1 MDQFVFAHM
10 RTIHFRDAD
19 DKMTKTALNEARKDP
34 ESDYTPCYPAAARVV
49 DAILAR
55 VMETTAD
62 VQMRLPAAG
71 VAVTTIPS
79 QTISVSE
86 SLCADPL
93 LNRVQWEVYL
103 PAHSHE
109 FIARELSEMARCC
122 REALEAQD
130 PPPVVATS
138 AGSKAPEMLPHDST
152 PAPPAPEVPPSV
164 VVALRVFVTKA
175 CRAFSQLASGAWTLV
190 SCGAAFHICTASF
203 CTRKQIHRRA
213 LAGGRLVLA
222 MLPQLLSTVGA
233 AKLRPFRSATANMW
247 AEGKPT
253 GFGISAMA
261 AGQDGSLYILADTKS
276 TDNVAESNL
285 FKIDLDT
292 KEWNKIEPRGSV
304 RPSVAMHSMAAVGS
318 DLYVFGGKLA
328 RSNTLFRFSATE
340 QKWEL
345 LGAPQVLGSPPSAR
359 TDHGMVAVG
368 SDLYVF
374 GGHTEGGTVINPTGP
389 NTYANSDSN
398 ELFRFS
404 TLTLRWE
411 QLYAQQGSGP
421 PPSARGGHGMVV
433 VVRDLSFYVFGGMT
447 SWKGI
452 CPHGSTPPVGYC
464 SDVEVEVGLLND
476 LFRFS
481 TKEHKWEQLNVSGSP
496 SARADFGMVN
506 IGGSDLYVYGG
517 SGQDENDFFR
527 FSTTERNWESLAT
540 LVEGGPARDRNSF
553 SFRGMVAMGLDFYM
567 FDLYEALFRFSTTD
581 KQWKQLDAQQASGS
595 APCTGYSNTCWGT
608 SLSAVGSDLYVFE
621 SSSNGLFRFSTT
633 EQQWKKLNV
642 SGTPPSMDF
651 GYTMTVV
658 DTYIYVFGSP
668 MQFGGWT
675 RLSNL
680 FRFSTSE
687 LKWEQLQVSG
697 PDVYWLPAE
706 MVSVDND
713 LYVFRGHES
722 NHDLSV
728 LFRFSTKDKE
738 WIKLDA
744 VLGTPPGARTSYG
757 MVAVDRD
764 LYIFGGY
771 TRTGEG
777 GRVAISNDLF
787 RFSTKEQQWKE
798 LKVSGSP
805 PRRRQF
811 GMATVGRD
819 FYVFGGYTHTDAGD
833 SNSNDLFRFSTTEQ
847 KWEKIQVSGTPPS
860 ARSFHRMAA
869 VGNNLYSFG
878 GDFEASGSF
887 FADPF
892 LVYTTQQVFAW
903 PASSF
908 SPMWFTRVYDGDI
921 IQITGD
927 ADWPS
932 EITVELCSSAN
943 LPCSLTIAGSASA
956 YSTIR
961 RHSNS
966 RIVCEAASGCTG
978 VTMRHVT
985 VACSGEASA
994 AGPLHISG
1002 AGAVATIEGATFS
1015 DCVSVEDGGSIRAYN
1030 GATVKVSG
1038 TTFQRSSSQ
1047 VPFFAMS
1054 FLQPLDT
1061 PTKCI
1066 DNICQPD
1073 TQSLH
1078 VFLVHIQ

>member
-1 MDQFVFAHM
+1 M

-55 VMETTAD
+55 EMETTAD

-103 PAHSHE
+103 PAHRHE
-109 FIARELSEMARCC
+109 FIARELSEMARCR

-190 SCGAAFHICTASF
+190 SCGAAFHICIASF

-213 LAGGRLVLA
+213 PAVGRLVLA
-222 MLPQLLSTVGA
+222 VVEVGVLPQLLSTVGA
-233 AKLRPFRSATANMW
+233 AKLRPFRDATANMW
-247 AEGKPT
+247 ADGKPT
-253 GFGISAMA
+253 GLSSGISAMA
-261 AGQDGSLYILADTKS
+261 AGQDGSLYVLADTTN
-276 TDNVAESNL
+276 TDNVMESNL
-285 FKIDLDT
+285 FKIDVDI

-359 TDHGMVAVG
+359 TNHGMVAVG

-433 VVRDLSFYVFGGMT
+433 VVRDLSFYVFGGRT

-464 SDVEVEVGLLND
+464 SDVEVEQKLLND

-496 SARADFGMVN
+496 SARAYFGMVN
-506 IGGSDLYVYGG
+506 IGGSDLYVFGG
-517 SGQDENDFFR
+517 WSGQDENDFFR
-527 FSTTERNWESLAT
+527 FSTTERKWESLAT
-540 LVEGGPARDRNSF
+540 LVEGAPPRDLSDDM
-553 SFRGMVAMGLDFYM
+553 GMVAMGLDFYM
-567 FDLYEALFRFSTTD
+567 LDKDNALFRFSTTD
-581 KQWKQLDAQQASGS
+581 KQWKHLDAQQDSGS
-595 APCTGYSNTCWGT
+595 APCTGYSNECGST

-621 SSSNGLFRFSTT
+621 SPSNGLFRFSTT

-651 GYTMTVV
+651 GHTMTVV
-658 DTYIYVFGSP
+658 DTYIYVFGRP
-668 MQFGGWT
+668 MQSVGYT
-675 RLSNL
+675 TDL
-680 FRFSTSE
+680 FRFSTTE
-687 LKWEQLQVSG
+687 RKWEQLQVSG
-697 PDVYWLPAE
+697 PLLYYPPAE

-722 NHDLSV
+722 DNDLSV

-744 VLGTPPGARTSYG
+744 VLGTPPRARTNFG

-764 LYIFGGY
+764 LYLFGGY
-771 TRTGEG
+771 TTAGEG
-777 GRVAISNDLF
+777 GTEAILNDLF

-798 LKVSGSP
+798 LKVSDSP
-805 PRRRQF
+805 PRRRDF

-819 FYVFGGYTHTDAGD
+819 FYVFGGQTYTDAGD
-833 SNSNDLFRFSTTEQ
+833 TKANDLFRFSTTEQ

-860 ARSFHRMAA
+860 ARSGHCMAA

-878 GDFEASGSF
+878 GLFEASGYLS
-887 FADPF
+887 AAHF
-892 LVYTTQQVFAW
+892 LVYTIQQVFAW
-903 PASSF
+903 PASGF

-921 IQITGD
+921 IQVTGD

-932 EITVELCSSAN
+932 EITIELCSSAN

-994 AGPLHISG
+994 AGPLQVSG

-1078 VFLVHIQ
+1078 VFLVHFQ